1 MTGLIWSWVIGLCTD
16 GAAAMT
22 GIYSGVAARIR
33 KVAHANL
40 QVTHCMIHREML
52 ASKQMVPELNDVLSS
67 CIKVVNLIKASA
79 LNSRIFKVLC
89 TEMGA
94 EHVNLLLHTEVRWLS
109 RGKVLLRLFE
119 LRDEVKCFLVQK
131 QSHLADLFTNPD
143 WIAKLAYM
151 ADMFGILNELN
162 LQLQGPMMTAFSM
175 ATKIDAFKKKLL
187 VWKKRI
193 DGGIFDMFHCFT
205 EITENTQ
212 CDLILNSNLV
222 SQHLELLEKKFEQYF
237 PKENDP
243 RIGFLW
249 VMDPFLHFESETNL
263 QSLSISEQDRLATD
277 PSLKELFKNLSF
289 DEFWLKASSEYEELS
304 KKAVIKLIQF
314 PSTYLCEQ
322 AFSSMT
328 TIKTRQRSRL
338 GLEAPLRLAVSK
350 ITPRIEMLV
359 NEMQPQNSH

>member
-1 MTGLIWSWVIGLCTD
+1 M
-16 GAAAMT
+16 
-22 GIYSGVAARIR
+22 
-33 KVAHANL
+33 
-40 QVTHCMIHREML
+40 
-52 ASKQMVPELNDVLSS
+52 
-67 CIKVVNLIKASA
+67 
-79 LNSRIFKVLC
+79 LC

-131 QSHLADLFTNPD
+131 QSHLADLFTNTD

-243 RIGFLW
+243 RIGFHQGK
-249 VMDPFLHFESETNL
+249 V
-263 QSLSISEQDRLATD
+263 
-277 PSLKELFKNLSF
+277 
-289 DEFWLKASSEYEELS
+289 
-304 KKAVIKLIQF
+304 
-314 PSTYLCEQ
+314 
-322 AFSSMT
+322 
-328 TIKTRQRSRL
+328 
-338 GLEAPLRLAVSK
+338 
-350 ITPRIEMLV
+350 
-359 NEMQPQNSH
+359 